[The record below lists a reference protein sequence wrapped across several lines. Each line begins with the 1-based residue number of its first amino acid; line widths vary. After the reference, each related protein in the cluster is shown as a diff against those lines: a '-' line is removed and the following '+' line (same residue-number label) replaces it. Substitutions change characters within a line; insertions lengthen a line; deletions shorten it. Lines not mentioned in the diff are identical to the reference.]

1 MKADRVIPHLFGDGF
16 HCFDGRVIGLELFL
30 ELDDRIFREAVAA
43 GQPRTDATRSHC
55 RQLIHFRHGSSCFRC
70 GEKGHWSRDCPQ
82 SAKNQMQAKGNDEGI
97 LGRNRADLRGRD
109 ARMYDK
115 RMLEQRERNHYGGG
129 GHYGGR

>member
-1 MKADRVIPHLFGDGF
+1 MAESVPISDLRTLNTKGYIP
-16 HCFDGRVIGLELFL
+16 RS
-30 ELDDRIFREAVAA
+30 
-43 GQPRTDATRSHC
+43 QAT
-55 RQLIHFRHGSSCFRC
+55 CFRC

-82 SAKNQMQAKGNDEGI
+82 SAKNQMQAKGADEGI
-97 LGRNRADLRGRD
+97 LGRDRADLRGRD